1 MKKYFLLSL
10 VTLVFITY
18 ADAQS
23 VGINNDG
30 SSPNPSAMLDI
41 NSPVKGVLISRVAL
55 TGTDDITTITSP
67 ATSLLVYNTA
77 TVPGANAVTPGFYYW
92 GGSSWLVL
100 STGMPGLKKD
110 IVDSIANTGYA
121 TVYSRNKARDSVQA
135 NLDGVAANLSVKK
148 DNVDSISNTGYATVY
163 SRNKARDSVQTNIA
177 ANNAGILLKKDNI
190 DSIASTGYATV
201 FSRDKARDS
210 VQANITAISI
220 SKKDNIDSIAS
231 TGYAT
236 VFSRDKARD
245 SVQANIDINTA
256 AVLLKKDD
264 SDSTNPISGY
274 TTLYQN
280 SLKEAPLSFAAGLTR
295 TGNDV
300 NNNVATG
307 IAGFQTIVGSTSDD
321 AGMIYKAT
329 TGAGNLGSDHIFQV
343 GNNGAIE
350 AMRIVSNPSYPGYI
364 GIGTTFPTTV
374 LHVFKDLPP
383 GPGGT
388 GNNTVIKIQ
397 NGYGAGNF
405 GLNQYGAYW
414 QNSAVVSPYG
424 GGFNIYNLGGSG
436 FFGIQTNGNVGIG
449 TVGPQAFLEVKPGN
463 TGHVPFRLNSGA
475 LASSRLSGG
484 IEFLNDA
491 FYGTITTGNTRKT
504 FAFLESPTFTG
515 TVGGITAAMVGLDN
529 VDNTSDVN
537 KPLSTAAQTAL
548 NLKWDAQGNTGVGT
562 SGFIGTTDN
571 TPFNVKVNNQNSGRI
586 DNILLNTFW
595 GYQAGNINSTGTS
608 NTAIGANSLS
618 SNLSGNSNT
627 AIGNGANVSVDGLTN
642 ATAIGNT
649 AVVDASDKV
658 RIGNASVT
666 VIEGQVAYSFPS
678 DARFKY
684 NIQNNVPGLDFIKK
698 LTPVTYYFDEDKLMA
713 YTLTGNLNNGI
724 GTKAAYTS
732 RELHTG
738 FLAQDVEKIA
748 NQLGY
753 HFDGIHVPTNNRDHY
768 SLAYTQ
774 FIMPLVKSVQEQ
786 QQIIE
791 TQTKTIDAQEMELQ
805 KLNDKIEALS
815 KAVEKLAGR

>member
-1 MKKYFLLSL
+1 MKKYLLLSL

-55 TGTDDITTITSP
+55 TGTDDVTTITAP
-67 ATSLLVYNTA
+67 ALSLLVYNTA
-77 TVPGANAVTPGFYYW
+77 IVPGANAVTPGFYYW

-110 IVDSIANTGYA
+110 IIDSIANTGYA

-135 NLDGVAANLSVKK
+135 N
-148 DNVDSISNTGYATVY
+148 
-163 SRNKARDSVQTNIA
+163 
-177 ANNAGILLKKDNI
+177 
-190 DSIASTGYATV
+190 
-201 FSRDKARDS
+201 
-210 VQANITAISI
+210 
-220 SKKDNIDSIAS
+220 
-231 TGYAT
+231 
-236 VFSRDKARD
+236 
-245 SVQANIDINTA
+245 IDINTA
-256 AVLLKKDD
+256 AVLLKKDN

-280 SLKEAPLSFAAGLTR
+280 SLKEAPLTFGTGLTR
-295 TGNDV
+295 TDNTV
-300 NNNVATG
+300 TNNLSTG
-307 IAGFQTIVGSTSDD
+307 VSGGQTIVGSTSNNS
-321 AGMIYKAT
+321 GITYLAT
-329 TGAGNLGSDHIFQV
+329 SGASTGVTGADHIFKV
-343 GNNGAIE
+343 GDNGSIE
-350 AMRIVSNPSYPGYI
+350 AMRIVSDSLGYV
-364 GIGTTFPTTV
+364 GIGTTRPTTV
-374 LHVFKDLPP
+374 LHIKKNLPAP
-383 GPGGT
+383 GH
-388 GNNTVIKIQ
+388 NTVLKIE
-397 NGYGAGNF
+397 NAYGAGNF
-405 GLNQYGAYW
+405 GFNNFGGYW
-414 QNSAVVSPYG
+414 QNSGATAG
-424 GGFNIYNLGGSG
+424 NAGGFTIYSLGGSG
-436 FFGIQTNGNVGIG
+436 YFGIDGNGNVGIG
-449 TVGPQAFLEVKPGN
+449 TQGPTAYFQIRAGT
-463 TGHVPFRLNSGA
+463 TGKAPFKLTSGPLLNSSQAGA
-475 LASSRLSGG
+475 
-484 IEFLNDA
+484 IEFLADA
-491 FYGTITTGNTRKT
+491 FYATITTGNARKT
-504 FAFLESPTFTG
+504 LAFLESPVFTG
-515 TVGGITAAMVGLDN
+515 TVGGITKTMVGLGN
-529 VDNTSDVN
+529 VDNTSDIN
-537 KPLSTAAQTAL
+537 KPISTAAQAAL
-548 NLKWDAQGNTGVGT
+548 DVKWNSTGNPGT
-562 SGFIGTTDN
+562 NATNFIGTTDN
-571 TPFNVKVNNQNSGRI
+571 APFNVRVNNQNSGRI
-586 DNILLNTFW
+586 DNTLLNTFW
-595 GYQAGNINSTGTS
+595 GYQAGNVSTTGTS

-618 SNLSGNSNT
+618 SNLSGNSIT

-649 AVVDASDKV
+649 AVVDASNKV

-713 YTLTGNLNNGI
+713 YTLTGKLNNGI
-724 GTKAAYTS
+724 GKKASYTS
-732 RELHTG
+732 KELHTG

-791 TQTKTIDAQEMELQ
+791 MQSKTIDEQAIELQ
-805 KLNDKIEALS
+805 KLNDKIENLS
-815 KAVEKLAGR
+815 KAVEKLAGK